1 MEEIEQK
8 LFLGLSSTKS
18 FKDAALDPIQDYL
31 DTPLNWPEEFK
42 RLQREIIEL
51 WHTCNVSMAHRS
63 YFFLLFR
70 GDQKDCLYLE
80 VELRRLK
87 YIAQNSKPT
96 DDLSLVSRFPH
107 FILYIYLSLFF
118 WFSTNYLII
127 YYVGNKQTSSTKAL
141 TRERF
146 KLSKLMQ
153 RKLSK
158 EERENLF
165 LRWGIGLN
173 TRHRRV
179 QLAHRLW
186 SDYKD
191 MGHVRES
198 ASLVGKLHGFVDMN
212 LTSSDMFGINFAFRP
227 PRPKKS
233 SLWKRSVL
241 SLSFL

>member
-1 MEEIEQK
+1 M
-8 LFLGLSSTKS
+8 
-18 FKDAALDPIQDYL
+18 
-31 DTPLNWPEEFK
+31 
-42 RLQREIIEL
+42 
-51 WHTCNVSMAHRS
+51 
-63 YFFLLFR
+63 
-70 GDQKDCLYLE
+70 
-80 VELRRLK
+80 
-87 YIAQNSKPT
+87 
-96 DDLSLVSRFPH
+96 
-107 FILYIYLSLFF
+107 
-118 WFSTNYLII
+118 
-127 YYVGNKQTSSTKAL
+127 
-141 TRERF
+141 TRERY

-173 TRHRRV
+173 TNHRRV
-179 QLAHRLW
+179 QLARRLW

-198 ASLVGKLHGFVDMN
+198 ASLVGKLNGFVDMK
-212 LTSSDMFGINFAFRP
+212 LTSTEMFGVNYAFRP

>member
-1 MEEIEQK
+1 
-8 LFLGLSSTKS
+8 
-18 FKDAALDPIQDYL
+18 
-31 DTPLNWPEEFK
+31 
-42 RLQREIIEL
+42 
-51 WHTCNVSMAHRS
+51 MAHRS

-87 YIAQNSKPT
+87 YIAHNSKAS
-96 DDLSLVSRFPH
+96 DDLSLVSRFKFH
-107 FILYIYLSLFF
+107 STFYFLYISLLFF
-118 WFSTNYLII
+118 WFSTNIFN
-127 YYVGNKQTSSTKAL
+127 YVLCGKQTSSTKAL

-165 LRWGIGLN
+165 LRWGVALN